1 MVSNSSLYLVQ
12 MVSIGG
18 IMASMTAKQVAALAK
33 SGEPTRKSDGKGL
46 YFVVPDS
53 GAPYWALRYSGN
65 CGKRKQMTLGQY
77 PGMSLAD
84 ARSEAEVFK
93 RDLRQ
98 GVDPLI
104 AKQRQKWT
112 GITSVDDLF
121 EDWYKNDLASRLKHH
136 HIPARIYR
144 KEIKPVIGEFKI
156 QDVTALDVRE
166 IIQRVRDSGRLTV
179 ANDTLGY
186 MKQLFKHALKLE
198 LTSNNPAAPFT
209 INDAGGL
216 EKTRKRA
223 LDLNEIEKVFEVFR
237 SNLNSFGRD
246 NYLLCCLFLV
256 LGNRKSELCEA
267 PWSEFDL
274 EESVWHIP
282 EWRVKTG
289 IAISIPLPRQAMTW
303 LSELKVRSMGSEF
316 VFPARRRS
324 NLLHMGPDTL
334 NSAISKLF
342 GREAGRKVQPPNV
355 MGDIKHFTVHDL
367 RRTFRS
373 LAASVGTPNHVARL
387 CINHRQGGVDGIY
400 DRYEYFDERKIA
412 HQKVADLVSPL
423 V

>member
-1 MVSNSSLYLVQ
+1 
-12 MVSIGG
+12 
-18 IMASMTAKQVAALAK
+18 MASMTAKQVASLAK

-65 CGKRKQMTLGQY
+65 GKRKQMTLGQY
-77 PGMSLAD
+77 PDMSLAD

-112 GITSVDDLF
+112 GIVSVDDLF
-121 EDWYKNDLASRLKHH
+121 EDWYKNDLAPRLKHPN
-136 HIPARIYR
+136 IPARIYR
-144 KEIKPVIGEFKI
+144 RDIKPVIGELKI

-166 IIQRVRDSGRLTV
+166 IIQRVRDSGRPTI

-198 LTSNNPAAPFT
+198 LTANNPAAPFT

-216 EKTRKRA
+216 EKSRKRA
-223 LDLNEIEKVFEVFR
+223 LELAELDNVFRVFR
-237 SNLNSFGRD
+237 SHLNSFGRD
-246 NYLLCCLFLV
+246 NYLACCLFLV

-267 PWSEFDL
+267 TWSEFNL
-274 EESVWHIP
+274 GKSVWHIP
-282 EWRVKTG
+282 DRRVKTG
-289 IAISIPLPRQAMTW
+289 IAISIPLPSQAIEW
-303 LSELKVRSMGSEF
+303 LNELKVRSIGSEY

-324 NLLHMGPDTL
+324 QHPHMGPDTL
-334 NSAISKLF
+334 NRAISKLF
-342 GREAGRKVQPPNV
+342 GREAGRKIQPPNQ
-355 MGDIKHFTVHDL
+355 MGDIEHFTVHDL

-400 DRYEYFDERKIA
+400 DQYEYFEERKAA
-412 HQKVADLVSPL
+412 HQKVADLVTPL
-423 V
+423 IYLE